1 MPIYNN
7 TRKNQPTVHQF
18 PYLLLL
24 PNMPTPLTDTRTD
37 VLDFFSHSGNFRFS
51 TSIEN
56 DTLTFSFV
64 PMFTLSNTSSPS
76 YSAYSPHSSYSPLQQ
91 ESLAGQDTITVPG
104 PSLVSVANSG
114 AVFERGNETRPDD
127 NADNDNDERGNFS
140 AGTLDGH
147 IGPSALFDSPHST
160 VFESQEEITQTPRR
174 HTFYSLVLYS
184 TTSLHLHILLPLPL

>member
-1 MPIYNN
+1 ICNTLYNN
-7 TRKNQPTVHQF
+7 ARKNQPTVHQF

-51 TSIEN
+51 TSLEN

-76 YSAYSPHSSYSPLQQ
+76 YSGYSPRSPYSPLQQ

-114 AVFERGNETRPDD
+114 AVFERGNETCPDD
-127 NADNDNDERGNFS
+127 DNNNDNDERGNFC
-140 AGTLDGH
+140 AGTLGER
-147 IGPSALFDSPHST
+147 SSSFHS
-160 VFESQEEITQTPRR
+160 FNNITQTPRR
-174 HTFYSLVLYS
+174 HMFYSLVLYS